1 MTYLYIIYTHTNA
14 LTCSDSNGVIYA
26 GCFLFSVQSF
36 YIIIYPTKENIMW
49 IRIKENKQQRLY
61 ICSSVYDIRLYNK
74 VQRDIFCFYSLIIL
88 KYRRLLFIGELR

>member
-1 MTYLYIIYTHTNA
+1 MIYLYIIYTHTNA

-61 ICSSVYDIRLYNK
+61 VVRFMTYVY
-74 VQRDIFCFYSLIIL
+74 II
-88 KYRRLLFIGELR
+88 KSKEIYFVFIL

>member
-1 MTYLYIIYTHTNA
+1 MIYLYIIYTHTNA

-61 ICSSVYDIRLYNK
+61 VVRFMTYVY
-74 VQRDIFCFYSLIIL
+74 II
-88 KYRRLLFIGELR
+88 KSKEIYFAFIL

>member
-61 ICSSVYDIRLYNK
+61 VVRFMTYVY
-74 VQRDIFCFYSLIIL
+74 II
-88 KYRRLLFIGELR
+88 KSKEIYFVFIL